1 MDSSTKK
8 NWFALYTKPK
18 HEFKAEI
25 KLNAE
30 GIETYLPKISKIKQW
45 SDRKKKIIEPV
56 LRGYIFIYANEKERL
71 LSLEVDSVIRCI
83 SERGKPAIIPEF
95 QIQNLKKFINDKE
108 EYFVMN
114 GIAKGTKV
122 KIKNGPFAGITG
134 IIIEEPTHKSLAV
147 SIDILNRTVIAHI
160 SKDHEIELISER
172 KIYEH

>member
-56 LRGYIFIYANEKERL
+56 LRGYIFIYANE
-71 LSLEVDSVIRCI
+71 
-83 SERGKPAIIPEF
+83 
-95 QIQNLKKFINDKE
+95 N
-108 EYFVMN
+108 
-114 GIAKGTKV
+114 
-122 KIKNGPFAGITG
+122 IT
-134 IIIEEPTHKSLAV
+134 S
-147 SIDILNRTVIAHI
+147 
-160 SKDHEIELISER
+160 
-172 KIYEH
+172 